1 MENPFGSLLTAMITP
16 FDDNLMVDYNKVS
29 EISQYLLHNA
39 SEGLVIA
46 GTTGE
51 SPSLTTE
58 EKIELFRTAVKAV
71 GGKIKVIAGTGANST
86 RETIEMSRRAEGTGV
101 DGIMLV
107 TPYYNKPT
115 QDGLYHHFKGVAE
128 AISLPIM
135 LYNVPSRTGV
145 NLTAETCLRLAE
157 IENIVAVKE
166 ASGDL
171 AQVTNICAGAPAGFV
186 VYSGDDVLT
195 MPILS
200 VGGVGVVSVASHLA
214 GAQIKAMIDSFF
226 AGEIN
231 KAAEAHQKL
240 TPLFNILFV
249 ATNPIPL
256 KEALRLKGIDSGKLR
271 LPLTPLSPEKV
282 ELLTAILNKYGLLL

>member
-16 FDDNLMVDYNKVS
+16 FDDNLMVDYDKVS
-29 EISQYLLHNA
+29 EISQYLMHNA

-51 SPSLTTE
+51 SPSLTAE

-115 QDGLYHHFKGVAE
+115 QDGLYHHFKSVAE

-135 LYNVPSRTGV
+135 LYNVPGRTGV

-171 AQVTNICAGAPAGFV
+171 GQVTNICAGAPAGFV

-195 MPILS
+195 LPILS

-214 GAQIKAMIDSFF
+214 GAEIKAMIDLFF
-226 AGEIN
+226 AGEII

-240 TPLFNILFV
+240 TPLFNILFI

-256 KEALRLKGIDSGKLR
+256 KEALRLKGIDNGKLR
-271 LPLTPLSPEKV
+271 LPLTPLSAEKA
-282 ELLTAILNKYGLLL
+282 ELLTAILNKYGY

>member
-1 MENPFGSLLTAMITP
+1 LENPFGSLLTAMITP
-16 FDDNLMVDYNKVS
+16 FDHNLMVDYDKVS

-51 SPSLTTE
+51 SPSLTAE

-71 GGKIKVIAGTGANST
+71 GGKTKVIAGTGANST
-86 RETIEMSRRAEGTGV
+86 KETIEMSRRAEGTGV

-115 QDGLYHHFKGVAE
+115 QDGLYHHFKCVAE

-135 LYNVPSRTGV
+135 LYNVPGRTGV

-157 IENIVAVKE
+157 IDNIIAVKE

-171 AQVTNICAGAPAGFV
+171 GQVTDICAGAPAGFA

-195 MPILS
+195 LPILS

-214 GAQIKAMIDSFF
+214 GAEIKAMIDSFF
-226 AGEIN
+226 VGEIN

-240 TPLFNILFV
+240 TPLFNILFIT
-249 ATNPIPL
+249 TNPIPL
-256 KEALRLKGIDSGKLR
+256 KEALRLKGIDNGKLR
-271 LPLTPLSPEKV
+271 LPLTPLAPEKV
-282 ELLTAILNKYGLLL
+282 ELLAAMLNKYGLIL

>member
-1 MENPFGSLLTAMITP
+1 MENTFGSLLTAMITP
-16 FDDNLMVDYNKVS
+16 FDDNLMVDYDKVF
-29 EISQYLLHNA
+29 EISRYLEHNA

-51 SPSLTTE
+51 SPALTGD

-71 GGKIKVIAGTGANST
+71 GGKLKVIAGTGANST

-115 QDGLYHHFKGVAE
+115 QDGLYQHFKSVAE

-135 LYNVPSRTGV
+135 LYNVPGRTGV
-145 NLTAETCLRLAE
+145 NLTAETCLRLAA

-166 ASGDL
+166 ASGDID
-171 AQVTNICAGAPAGFV
+171 QVTSICAGAPAGFA
-186 VYSGDDVLT
+186 VYSGDDALT
-195 MPILS
+195 LPILS

-214 GAQIKAMIDSFF
+214 GVEIKAMIDAYL
-226 AGEIN
+226 AGKITI
-231 KAAEAHQKL
+231 AAALHQKL
-240 TPLFNILFV
+240 APLFNVLFI

-256 KEALRLKGIDSGKLR
+256 KEALRLKGLDSGKLR
-271 LPLTPLSPEKV
+271 LPLTPLSPEKLA
-282 ELLTAILNKYGLLL
+282 LLTAMLKKYGLIL